1 MADET
6 KMKLKWTRGD
16 KSALAKRAKVH
27 KQYLSDIL
35 GGRIQCG
42 RKVAEKLSTA
52 AMDMGLYLTEQDL
65 MFPDESKNPLL
76 KKVRG

>member
-6 KMKLKWTRGD
+6 KRLKWVRGD
-16 KSALAKRAKVH
+16 KTALAKRSGVH

-65 MFPDESKNPLL
+65 MFPGESKNPLL
-76 KKVRG
+76 KRRVQ